1 MKILK
6 HKYIIIILLIINSI
20 INIQIVGARSNKPNE
35 EGLTDLSIVIAS
47 CDKYS
52 GLWEPF
58 FSLLFKHWPSLLDEK
73 LDNQL
78 IKHKIPIFLI
88 SNTKTYN
95 KNNNRIK
102 HMLFPNE
109 ISWSDNMLKTLSKV
123 KTKYVLYLQE
133 DYFLNKPVNEQLLVD
148 ILNYAKINNAMFIQI
163 STFNS
168 RTEKIKKIN
177 NNINL
182 SELDKYSPYKVNLQA
197 GIWNKQAFEWL
208 IKLDENLVQFEQ
220 LGSIRS
226 QGMPG
231 LFLVYTD
238 NNTSPI
244 QYINAAG
251 AGFLLQTAVDYVHT
265 QGIHFD
271 PKLQQLPVDQDNKFK
286 IMIMNLKNILIHNLV
301 KCKNFIIDKF
311 IH

>member
-1 MKILK
+1 M
-6 HKYIIIILLIINSI
+6 IIILLIINI
-20 INIQIVGARSNKPNE
+20 EIVGATSNQPNE
-35 EGLTDLSIVIAS
+35 EGLTDLSIVITS

-58 FSLLFKHWPSLLDEK
+58 FSLLFKHWPSLLEEK
-73 LDNQL
+73 LDNKL

-95 KNNNRIK
+95 KNHNRIK

-123 KTKYVLYLQE
+123 TTKYVLYLQE

-163 STFNS
+163 STFDS
-168 RTEKIKKIN
+168 RAEKIKKIN

-208 IKLDENLVQFEQ
+208 IKLDENLVQFEIR
-220 LGSIRS
+220 GSARS

-231 LFLVYTD
+231 LFLV
-238 NNTSPI
+238 
-244 QYINAAG
+244 
-251 AGFLLQTAVDYVHT
+251 
-265 QGIHFD
+265 
-271 PKLQQLPVDQDNKFK
+271 
-286 IMIMNLKNILIHNLV
+286 
-301 KCKNFIIDKF
+301 
-311 IH
+311 